1 MSVVLC
7 DCCFA
12 CADREQ
18 TSQGNDY
25 FANGEFDKSILC
37 FTTAAIICPTEPTY
51 MSNSAAARMKV
62 GTIAQY
68 AEAVS
73 DCTLALA
80 YDPLHHKSLYRRGV
94 SLAMLGRWQAA
105 FDGMSH
111 YLNDRSDRGSLRFS
125 SQT

>member
-1 MSVVLC
+1 
-7 DCCFA
+7 
-12 CADREQ
+12 
-18 TSQGNDY
+18 
-25 FANGEFDKSILC
+25 
-37 FTTAAIICPTEPTY
+37 

-105 FDGMSH
+105 FDGRSH
-111 YLNDRSDRGSLRFS
+111 SLKTMATAAKTLGLF